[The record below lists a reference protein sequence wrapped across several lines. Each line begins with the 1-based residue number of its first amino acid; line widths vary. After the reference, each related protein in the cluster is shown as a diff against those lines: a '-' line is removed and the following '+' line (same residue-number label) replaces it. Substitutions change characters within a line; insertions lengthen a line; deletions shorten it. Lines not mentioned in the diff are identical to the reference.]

1 MQPASSCTIPTQ
13 TPSPTPI
20 PTASE
25 HPAPGIQLQT
35 TSASSGRPRL
45 ARQIRNWAQTQKTKN
60 RAFWVRSYLH
70 ATRLKWTTLG
80 PDESGY
86 QNTQR
91 QDVKRL

>member
-1 MQPASSCTIPTQ
+1 MGAADKELGPDPKEQA
-13 TPSPTPI
+13 
-20 PTASE
+20 
-25 HPAPGIQLQT
+25 
-35 TSASSGRPRL
+35 
-45 ARQIRNWAQTQKTKN
+45 KN

-70 ATRLKWTTLG
+70 ATRLKWATLG